1 LTSPRPPSAFG
12 EPAQLSPGDVIARKY
27 RLIEPLGE
35 GGMAVVW
42 VAQNIALDT
51 KVAVKVLRPHLSS
64 DARLVSRV
72 QKEAKATAA
81 IAHKN
86 IVQVF
91 DYGVTS
97 GGAPY
102 IVMELLHGE
111 TLEHRIKER
120 KRIPAAEA
128 ARILLRAMKGI
139 TVAHDKGIVHRDLK
153 PENIFLAVEDNGT
166 ERPKVLDFGVASVMR
181 DTADDRS
188 RSGGMVGTPAYL
200 PPEVIE
206 RDDRGDAQGDVWAL
220 GVILYEMITGELP
233 FRGATT
239 HALLEAIVRD
249 PPPPMGGPRVRVDP
263 ELEAIVRRALA
274 KDPVRRYPGVRELFD
289 ALNGWLGKQT
299 MSGALSIPRLS
310 ATMALPADPHE
321 DEEGPTVVGP
331 SLDGQVPTSD
341 GYDRSNS
348 SPPPPTAT
356 SRPTLRV
363 ARPDRSSITYALA
376 GAGIVGLVAGVALL
390 AAPRSRP
397 QVARA
402 PVAESARAPAA
413 APLPPPAPD
422 DPTLDIVSLPEGST
436 VHVGGVE
443 VTLPTRVRRGST
455 VHVVV
460 DAPGFLVWAQDVSA
474 EGAVRLTYSGT
485 PRPAASVPKVWPKST
500 KPPGDYKDVPYL
512 RRFSRP
518 AGPVWRRFADGE

>member
-1 LTSPRPPSAFG
+1 MTSPRPSTAFG
-12 EPAQLSPGDVIARKY
+12 DPAQLAPGDVIARKY
-27 RLIEPLGE
+27 RLVEPLGE

-51 KVAVKVLRPHLSS
+51 KVAIKILRPHLSS

-91 DYGVTS
+91 DYGVTAN
-97 GGAPY
+97 GAPY

-111 TLEHRIKER
+111 TLSARIKQR
-120 KRIPAAEA
+120 GRIPAAEA

-139 TVAHDKGIVHRDLK
+139 TVAHAKGIVHRDLK
-153 PENIFLAVEDNGT
+153 PENIFLAVEDNGN

-181 DTADDRS
+181 DTVDDRS

-220 GVILYEMITGELP
+220 GVILYEMITGDLP
-233 FRGATT
+233 FRGAST
-239 HALLEAIVRD
+239 HALLESIVRE

-263 ELEAIVRRALA
+263 ELESIVRRALA

-299 MSGALSIPRLS
+299 MSGAVSMPRLS
-310 ATMALPADPHE
+310 ATMALPADPLE

-331 SLDGQVPTSD
+331 SLDATQVPTSE

-356 SRPTLRV
+356 SRPTMRA

-397 QVARA
+397 V
-402 PVAESARAPAA
+402 VVRAPAA
-413 APLPPPAPD
+413 ESVRVAPPVPAAAPD
-422 DPTLDIVSLPEGST
+422 DPTLDIVSLPEGAS
-436 VHVGGVE
+436 VRVGGTE

-460 DAPGFLVWAQDVSA
+460 DAPGFLIWAQDVSA
-474 EGAVRLTYSGT
+474 EGSVRLTYSGT
-485 PRPAASVPKVWPKST
+485 PRPAASTPKVWPKST

-512 RRFSRP
+512 LAFFS
-518 AGPVWRRFADGE
+518 AGGPRLA